1 MGQNRILDF
10 PFDIMWVAEKSGL
23 LEGKVKYSG
32 SEVMV
37 QCLLE
42 GCGDEATHLSINV
55 SKGTW
60 NCLHCGRGG
69 GVVDLYAMT
78 SGPVQLS
85 RREATRKLFLLW
97 EEEKGLSS
105 EVKQQR
111 AERRQKKLEQMRKSA
126 PAEKVAPIER
136 RDAAYRALLDY
147 LPGLTDDHLA
157 NLRERGLS
165 YSDIERIGFK
175 SLVISSPQKK
185 IVVPDSI
192 DTHDV
197 AGFYT
202 YQGKRCVNTDLQGIL
217 IPYQNLYGQIGML
230 ELRLFGGNIRYLR
243 FSSGNPIKGRTEC
256 TKSVSTIHHVGIDL
270 DNPPKKVY
278 LTEGGLKADVANA
291 LTGLPFIAMAGVN
304 NFAGLK
310 EALEQLKQIGVST
323 IVLAFDMDQY
333 KNKNVLNALKTTSEI
348 IKKSGLKQKIM
359 KWDTEYKGI
368 DDYFWAR
375 FKYRAGLEI

>member
-1 MGQNRILDF
+1 M
-10 PFDIMWVAEKSGL
+10 
-23 LEGKVKYSG
+23 
-32 SEVMV
+32 
-37 QCLLE
+37 
-42 GCGDEATHLSINV
+42 
-55 SKGTW
+55 
-60 NCLHCGRGG
+60 
-69 GVVDLYAMT
+69 
-78 SGPVQLS
+78 
-85 RREATRKLFLLW
+85 
-97 EEEKGLSS
+97 
-105 EVKQQR
+105 
-111 AERRQKKLEQMRKSA
+111 
-126 PAEKVAPIER
+126 
-136 RDAAYRALLDY
+136 
-147 LPGLTDDHLA
+147 
-157 NLRERGLS
+157 
-165 YSDIERIGFK
+165 
-175 SLVISSPQKK
+175 
-185 IVVPDSI
+185 
-192 DTHDV
+192 
-197 AGFYT
+197 
-202 YQGKRCVNTDLQGIL
+202 
-217 IPYQNLYGQIGML
+217 
-230 ELRLFGGNIRYLR
+230 FGGNIRYLR

-333 KNKNVLNALKTTSEI
+333 KNKNVLNALRTTSEI